1 MCPADENTI
10 CNSRTN
16 RDLEASRRLVKN
28 ISCYE
33 PETFHVSRQASTIT
47 TIYSSPACSRSN
59 RSTLCPTIRQN
70 SNRRLLATGLKLV
83 NLLQSESFCSF
94 VTKYFF
100 LLQKKGKS
108 FTGVVKS
115 FLRNLSSICNEMFEE
130 WIPVRS
136 EMTMFNMAFLIF
148 LCADFSKELVPCGFQ
163 IKIADGEL
171 NL

>member
-1 MCPADENTI
+1 MT
-10 CNSRTN
+10 
-16 RDLEASRRLVKN
+16 
-28 ISCYE
+28 
-33 PETFHVSRQASTIT
+33 
-47 TIYSSPACSRSN
+47 
-59 RSTLCPTIRQN
+59 N

-83 NLLQSESFCSF
+83 NLLESESFCSD
-94 VTKYFF
+94 VTMCFF

-136 EMTMFNMAFLIF
+136 ETTMFNMAFLIL
-148 LCADFSKELVPCGFQ
+148 LCADFSKDLVPCGSQ
-163 IKIADGEL
+163 IKIAHGEL